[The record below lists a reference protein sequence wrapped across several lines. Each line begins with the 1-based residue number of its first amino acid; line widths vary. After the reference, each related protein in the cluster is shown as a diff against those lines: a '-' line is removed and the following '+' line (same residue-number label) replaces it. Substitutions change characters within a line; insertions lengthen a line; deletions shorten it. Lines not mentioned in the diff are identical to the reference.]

1 MSIDAIQQ
9 IIEAEQQAEVILQ
22 ETNQIIATKKAEN
35 QQQLDEFCTE
45 LKAQEQKEQQVLK
58 EKMALEFSAIKEP
71 LVKQAN
77 IELTKLQTIA
87 PDLRAKAMQRILTE
101 VVT

>member
-9 IIEAEQQAEVILQ
+9 IIEAEKQAEAILQ
-22 ETNQIIATKKAEN
+22 ETDQIIASKKAEN
-35 QQQLDEFCTE
+35 QQQLDDFCTE
-45 LKAQEQKEQQVLK
+45 LKAQEQTKQQALKEQ
-58 EKMALEFSAIKEP
+58 MALEFSAIKEP

-77 IELTKLQTIA
+77 EELTKLQTIA
-87 PDLRAKAMQRILTE
+87 PDLRAKAIQRILTE